1 MTEQLTLNVQEF
13 QLSSLMGMGVGGL
26 EGGDCS
32 YQKKKESE
40 TR

>member
-13 QLSSLMGMGVGGL
+13 RLLNLMGMGVGGW

-32 YQKKKESE
+32 YQKRNERE
-40 TR
+40 PR